1 MKKTQYEI
9 ILGAM
14 LTNKNKSQWTAKD
27 FQSGEYFVGY
37 EASARMS
44 DLVRLYPDLFIL
56 ERDGRFRILK
66 INWKEKKMI
75 KEIKKELKEKIKGDK
90 NEYGNI

>member
-1 MKKTQYEI
+1 MTQMDKMLKIMLENKQIKKW
-9 ILGAM
+9 
-14 LTNKNKSQWTAKD
+14 SAKD
-27 FQSGEYFVGY
+27 FQSGEWFIGY

-75 KEIKKELKEKIKGDK
+75 KEIKKELKKIKGDK